1 MSNEKKN
8 LVRLFVYLFVSLF
21 VSYFSSQKLHLFR
34 ICKMEVFAPNGV
46 KIYNIS
52 AGKTIPEWIS
62 EKRKKKLKKREGPEI
77 K

>member
-1 MSNEKKN
+1 
-8 LVRLFVYLFVSLF
+8 
-21 VSYFSSQKLHLFR
+21 
-34 ICKMEVFAPNGV
+34 MEVFAPNGV